1 LMRKNCAVVT
11 PSTLRPATMI
21 GPTTRDPLMFV
32 ELSEIAP
39 GRSCRLT
46 MVGNAA
52 DHAGAFKA
60 LPMPTPIWTMNSA
73 QIAASRAASG
83 ASAAENTSC
92 TDCMAINHFRRSKRS
107 AITPPGIARIS
118 SGPSWAKTS
127 RATIDALPVR
137 W

>member
-1 LMRKNCAVVT
+1 
-11 PSTLRPATMI
+11 MI
-21 GPTTRDPLMFV
+21 GPTTRDALMFV

-46 MVGNAA
+46 RVGSIA
-52 DHAGAFKA
+52 DQAGMFNA

-73 QIAASRAASG
+73 QIAASWATSG

-92 TDCMAINHFRRSKRS
+92 RVCIAISHLRRSKRS
-107 AITPPGIARIS
+107 AITPPGMARINN
-118 SGPSWAKTS
+118 GPSWAKTR
-127 RATIDALPVR
+127 RATTDAFPVR